1 MFLIVLSL
9 RFVKLER
16 LSLVVEAVW
25 MSSWVDGVSL
35 PAVDF
40 SLLTESVIV
49 YSLLEHES
57 EQENY

>member
-1 MFLIVLSL
+1 M
-9 RFVKLER
+9 KLER
-16 LSLVVEAVW
+16 LSLVVGAVW

-40 SLLTESVIV
+40 SQLTESVIA

-57 EQENY
+57 EQKNY

>member
-1 MFLIVLSL
+1 MFIIVLSL
-9 RFVKLER
+9 CFVKLER
-16 LSLVVEAVW
+16 LSLVVGAVW

-40 SLLTESVIV
+40 SQLTESVIA

-57 EQENY
+57 EQKNY